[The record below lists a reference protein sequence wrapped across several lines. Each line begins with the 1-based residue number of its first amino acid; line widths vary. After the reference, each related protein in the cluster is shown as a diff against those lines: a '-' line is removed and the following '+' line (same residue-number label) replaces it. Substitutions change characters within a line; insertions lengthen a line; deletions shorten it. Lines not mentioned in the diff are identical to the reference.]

1 MNWYNF
7 FSIII
12 FKRSNYKIHIQ
23 ICNRNIYTNYYL
35 FYIFSFLFQCNIN
48 LFICFNNKHTNSIIN
63 FQYLF

>member
-1 MNWYNF
+1 MNWYIF

-35 FYIFSFLFQCNIN
+35 FYIYTFFLY
-48 LFICFNNKHTNSIIN
+48 FNVI
-63 FQYLF
+63 